1 MASTD
6 EPGRRLRVGDLVRH
20 AKLID
25 WGVGVVVA
33 LRDGKTEINFEHH
46 GAALFDVSSAG
57 MALAPVSPD
66 EIEPESA
73 LLDAER
79 WSSYA
84 LPPERRPRAGERR
97 SEARCLHCREP
108 LRRARLA
115 AGGDLKACP
124 ECSQVNGTEHVYYA
138 SPAAF
143 GTSVKR
149 VTKANPTGVQSHC
162 LACRQ
167 EGQPGAFRA
176 WLCSAKKP

>member
-1 MASTD
+1 MAST
-6 EPGRRLRVGDLVRH
+6 EGRGPGWRVGDLVRH
-20 AKLID
+20 TSLID

-33 LRDGKTEINFEHH
+33 LRDGKIQINFEHH
-46 GAALFDVSSAG
+46 GTALFVAAAG
-57 MALAPVSPD
+57 RTTLAPVSPD

-79 WSSYA
+79 WGAYA
-84 LPPERRPRAGERR
+84 LPPERRPRRERR
-97 SEARCLHCREP
+97 PEARCLHCREP
-108 LRRARLA
+108 LRRAREA
-115 AGGDLKACP
+115 ASGAFKACP
-124 ECSQVNGTEHVYYA
+124 GCSQQNGTEHVYYD

-143 GTSVKR
+143 GTSAKR
-149 VTKANPTGVQSHC
+149 VTRTNPTGVQSHC